1 MARANSYDGYIFDYG
16 GVLAYHQ
23 TDADQARLAD
33 IAAIPRDLFSNLYWD
48 TRLDY
53 DKGSVTAAEYWG
65 NIARG
70 AGKTLSAAVIEE
82 IVDADNRS
90 WMQFDDEMWNWIAE
104 LRAAGKRVAMLS
116 NMPRDLGEALGSQTD
131 RLRVFDH
138 VTVSYDV
145 RSVKPEPAIY
155 QHALQT
161 YGLKAQDTV
170 FIDDVE
176 KNVAAAARLGI
187 HGIQFRNLAQCE
199 RDLRALGVNP

>member
-116 NMPRDLGEALGSQTD
+116 NMPRDLGEALASQTD
-131 RLRVFDH
+131 RLRAFDH
-138 VTVSYDV
+138 VTVSYDIH
-145 RSVKPEPAIY
+145 SAKPEPAIY
-155 QHALQT
+155 QHCLAGIGTAPERTIFL
-161 YGLKAQDTV
+161 
-170 FIDDVE
+170 DDRIA
-176 KNVAAAARLGI
+176 NVRGAESLGI
-187 HGIQFRNLAQCE
+187 HAIEFLN
-199 RDLRALGVNP
+199 RDDVLSRLRR